1 MEHRFRPVFVKTKS
15 TAATPLVLIFRLCN
29 DSAAETLWR
38 EFKNEDLRTTLG
50 NALMS
55 YEKLKETF
63 SGEELEI
70 IVRIPD
76 DSYDK
81 VLRTLRDTKG
91 IIFIELI
98 RYTLYSYTETAVL
111 RTSTHLFIYLFNIIY
126 TR

>member
-1 MEHRFRPVFVKTKS
+1 
-15 TAATPLVLIFRLCN
+15 
-29 DSAAETLWR
+29 
-38 EFKNEDLRTTLG
+38 
-50 NALMS
+50 MS
-55 YEKLKETF
+55 YEKIKETF

-111 RTSTHLFIYLFNIIY
+111 RTRTHFLFI
-126 TR
+126 